1 MAAAAHF
8 DIGDTHGLF
17 LSSSNPVQTSSA
29 ALGWTS
35 LFLSEQQEEP
45 FEASARAVPDH
56 LLVFHLGGPA
66 QITGAT
72 EDERITTVVPPGG
85 LCLWPANSPFSIQLA
100 DSVETLHL
108 YIRSSVVN
116 EVAAS
121 LGYDFPDGIRLRPRI
136 GQRDELLE
144 QLALEV
150 RSVAASGGAS
160 TALYADQMALAI
172 AARLIRHDYS
182 APPSPAAANNRGLA
196 RGRLKRVEDF
206 VEAHL
211 DRPIQLQELS
221 LVGGLSV
228 SHFVRQFKL
237 ATGLSPHQFV
247 LRRRVDRA
255 RRLLAHSDLSLAQ
268 IAYSCGF
275 SHQEHLTHTF
285 RRHVGATPGHY
296 RRSVQ
301 S

>member
-17 LSSSNPVQTSSA
+17 ASSGNPVQISSA

-35 LFLSEQQEEP
+35 LFLSEQEEQP
-45 FEASARAVPDH
+45 FEASAEPVPDH

-66 QITGAT
+66 QITGVI
-72 EDERITTVVPPGG
+72 EDKKITTVIPPGG
-85 LCLWPANSPFSIQLA
+85 LCLWPANSPFSIELEN
-100 DSVETLHL
+100 SVETLHL
-108 YIRSSVVN
+108 YIRSSIVN

-121 LGYDFPDGIRLRPRI
+121 LGYDYPDGIRLRPRV

-150 RSVAASGGAS
+150 RSVAASGGSS
-160 TALYADQMALAI
+160 TALYVDQMALAI

-182 APPSPAAANNRGLA
+182 AQPAPAAANNRGLA

-211 DRPIQLQELS
+211 ERPIQLHELS

-237 ATGLSPHQFV
+237 ATGVSPHQFV
-247 LRRRVDRA
+247 LRRRVERA
-255 RRLLAHSDLSLAQ
+255 KRLLSHSDQSLAQ

-285 RRHVGATPGHY
+285 RRHVGATPGNY
-296 RRSVQ
+296 RRSAQ
-301 S
+301 G